1 MSLTAYPNGVSS
13 FGAPVVP
20 YEQWCNPF
28 GRHFW
33 VNGGSG
39 ATSGQSNVGSDGNDG
54 ESPEQA
60 LLTIE
65 RCFELIRSGDTVHLM
80 GNFKEQVSTPAGV
93 FDVTVIGP
101 SPVTRHPDAH
111 AAKETNG
118 GYWSCR
124 WSAPASPTAS
134 TPLVKVRQ
142 QGWKFINILF
152 TGDEDD
158 SVGCVQL
165 FRDGGSGD
173 AEDDASHAQIVGCR
187 FAGGLYGIQD
197 SGGCARVKII
207 GNEFQQFT
215 ESDNDAIVS
224 VTGAGIGTK
233 WGWEIRGNVFQAN
246 YSDIDAD
253 LTGAII
259 TDNFFLL
266 NSLGTTNTIA
276 IDLTGGAEEL
286 VARNFMFC
294 ASDEASVVNARFVAT
309 ATGIWGPNYYSDKE
323 EYGEPA
329 E

>member
-1 MSLTAYPNGVSS
+1 MSITAYPNGVSS

-20 YEQWCNPF
+20 YEQYCNPW

-54 ESPEQA
+54 TSPEQS
-60 LLTIE
+60 LLTME
-65 RCFELIRSGDTVHLM
+65 RAFELIRSGDTIHLM
-80 GNFKEQVSTPAGV
+80 GNVKEQLSTPAGV

-111 AAKETNG
+111 AADTTNG
-118 GYWSCR
+118 GYWSAR
-124 WSAPASPTAS
+124 WGAPSSPTAS

-173 AEDDASHAQIVGCR
+173 AEDDASHAQFYNCR
-187 FAGGLYGIQD
+187 FATGLYGIQD
-197 SGGCARVKII
+197 SGGCARVKIY
-207 GNEFQQFT
+207 GCEFMQFT
-215 ESDNDAIVS
+215 ESDNDAIIN
-224 VTGAGIGTK
+224 VTGAGIGTM
-233 WGWEIRGNVFQAN
+233 WGWEIVGNKFHAN
-246 YSDIDAD
+246 HTDIDIAAA
-253 LTGAII
+253 GPII
-259 TDNFFLL
+259 MHNHFVL

-276 IDLTGGAEEL
+276 IDLTGGSEEL
-286 VARNFMFC
+286 VAQNYMYC
-294 ASDEASVVNARFVAT
+294 ASDESSVVNARFVASST
-309 ATGIWGPNYYSDKE
+309 PSWGPNYYTDKE